1 MKIDTLGV
9 QAFIAVAEHNGFQKA
24 ADALHISQTALTR
37 RLQHLEASLG
47 VKLIERTTRSVALT
61 TIGRAFLP
69 QVQRLL
75 TDLQTALVEILE
87 TGKAQR
93 GDVSIACVP
102 TAGVHYLPRIIQ
114 EYSARYPNNRIKI
127 LDHASSGVADAVLR
141 REAEFGIN
149 VAESHHPELNSV
161 TLLRD
166 LFVLVCRDDHPLARK
181 DRLRWK
187 QLEPYP
193 LIFAGY
199 ASVNRALLDQALG
212 GRDLELQ
219 SFYEVQRSST
229 ALGLVAEGVAA
240 AVVPRLAM
248 QKGIYPRLRVIALG
262 DPVVSRTLV
271 LVSRKTAHLSPAAQA
286 LYDMISAGRL
296 RSSTPSPARHA

>member
-9 QAFIAVAEHNGFQKA
+9 QAFIAIADHGGFQKA
-24 ADALHISQTALTR
+24 ADALRISQTALSR
-37 RLQHLEASLG
+37 RLQHLEAFLG
-47 VKLIERTTRSVALT
+47 VKLVERTTRSVALT
-61 TIGRAFLP
+61 GIGQDFLP
-69 QVQRLL
+69 QAQRLL
-75 TDLQTALVEILE
+75 KDLQAALVDIQE

-114 EYSARYPNNRIKI
+114 EYSTRYPDNRIKI

-149 VAESHHPELNSV
+149 IAESRHPELESIE
-161 TLLRD
+161 LLRD
-166 LFVLVCRDDHPLARK
+166 QFVLICRDDHPLAEKTRS
-181 DRLRWK
+181 RWQ
-187 QLEPYP
+187 QLVPYP
-193 LIFAGY
+193 LIFAGQFS
-199 ASVNRALLDQALG
+199 ANRTLLDQALG
-212 GRDLELQ
+212 TLDLKLQ
-219 SFYEVQRSST
+219 AFYEVQRSST

-248 QKGIYPRLRVIALG
+248 QKGTYPRLRVIALR

-271 LVSRKTAHLSPAAQA
+271 LVSRRTAQLSPAAKA
-286 LYDMISAGRL
+286 LYDMISA
-296 RSSTPSPARHA
+296 ARIRPQQPTGHP